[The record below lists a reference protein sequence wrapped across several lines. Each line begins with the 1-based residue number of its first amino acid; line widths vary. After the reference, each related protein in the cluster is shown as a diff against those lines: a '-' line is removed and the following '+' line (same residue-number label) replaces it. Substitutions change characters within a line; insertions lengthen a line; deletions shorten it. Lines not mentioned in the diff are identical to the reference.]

1 MTAHS
6 NHLFLPKW
14 SCRDCY
20 PIFLRQTTICHPTL
34 MCSRGQESNPIARQ
48 RDKDT
53 KLTLAQAVTYLIC
66 MLRCVQYTRIQNIR
80 AFYQNTFLKM
90 TILRRTLSNLF
101 KLNLNSIH
109 LDFPRDL
116 FNFIYDFLFCWTH
129 FRKLNLVMHLEIQLD
144 CKLGPT

>member
-1 MTAHS
+1 MYS
-6 NHLFLPKW
+6 
-14 SCRDCY
+14 
-20 PIFLRQTTICHPTL
+20 
-34 MCSRGQESNPIARQ
+34 
-48 RDKDT
+48 
-53 KLTLAQAVTYLIC
+53 
-66 MLRCVQYTRIQNIR
+66 TRIQYIR

-90 TILRRTLSNLF
+90 MILRRTLSNLF

-144 CKLGPT
+144 CKLGPTYCSICMYIVQYSSDFIEYSRVTVQ